1 MYKVVIIEDEEMIR
15 KGLVYSIPWTD
26 IGCTVVGQGRNGL
39 EGIEQI
45 QLHQPDI
52 VIADINMPLLSGTD
66 MLRQT
71 HADYGYS
78 AIILSG
84 YSSFEY
90 AQDAMACGAIRYL
103 LKPLKREDLFDAI
116 EEAKEQC
123 DIRRTWFAHRQSQE
137 QWRSFHIELQPPSGV
152 VTDRVVQSMLDY
164 AQANYQEK
172 VTLQSVSEALNYSIA
187 FLNKSFKKQMGTT
200 FIEYLNRLRI
210 QKAMDM
216 LKEGN
221 TPLQDISWKCGI
233 GDYKYFN
240 IVFKKYIGCSPKE
253 YAAKVNCW
261 LE

>member
-45 QLHQPDI
+45 RLHQPDI

-116 EEAKEQC
+116 EEGK
-123 DIRRTWFAHRQSQE
+123 
-137 QWRSFHIELQPPSGV
+137 
-152 VTDRVVQSMLDY
+152 
-164 AQANYQEK
+164 
-172 VTLQSVSEALNYSIA
+172 
-187 FLNKSFKKQMGTT
+187 
-200 FIEYLNRLRI
+200 
-210 QKAMDM
+210 
-216 LKEGN
+216 
-221 TPLQDISWKCGI
+221 
-233 GDYKYFN
+233 
-240 IVFKKYIGCSPKE
+240 
-253 YAAKVNCW
+253 
-261 LE
+261 